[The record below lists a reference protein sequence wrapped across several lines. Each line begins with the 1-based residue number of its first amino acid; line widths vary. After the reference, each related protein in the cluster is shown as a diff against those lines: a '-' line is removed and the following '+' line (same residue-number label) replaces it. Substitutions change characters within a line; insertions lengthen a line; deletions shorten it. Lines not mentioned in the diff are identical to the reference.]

1 MTIPDHITDHIIPL
15 AARIRRGSPPSQ
27 IGATTVAWT
36 NEAWKYETTR
46 PDAETI
52 KAAYPGEFA

>member
-1 MTIPDHITDHIIPL
+1 MTVPSHIVDHIIPL
-15 AARIRRGSPPSQ
+15 ADRIRRGSPPSQ

-46 PDAETI
+46 ADAETI
-52 KAAYPGEFA
+52 KSAFPNEFQ